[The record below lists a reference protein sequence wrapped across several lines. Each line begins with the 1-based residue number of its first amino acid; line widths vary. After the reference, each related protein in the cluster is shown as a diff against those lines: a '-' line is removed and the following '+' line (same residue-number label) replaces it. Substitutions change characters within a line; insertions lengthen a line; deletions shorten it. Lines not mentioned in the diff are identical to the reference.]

1 MELHT
6 LKHKVVSLSS
16 DKCWVDQLVI
26 MGHGQAPPLMTG
38 ILINAS
44 INPLLLG
51 WGVYLPWGID
61 MEVYGTHIWQT
72 NHHWIF
78 DLSCC
83 GGLGKH
89 QENKHS
95 LSYVENVQQK
105 TLTWHE
111 PWNADWLVHHRIR
124 LMMHDCLWLW
134 YSYDILFLTKQEI
147 SSPIPIWLVVSTHL
161 KNMLVKLDHFPK
173 FRGEKKIFETT
184 TPED

>member
-1 MELHT
+1 
-6 LKHKVVSLSS
+6 
-16 DKCWVDQLVI
+16 
-26 MGHGQAPPLMTG
+26 
-38 ILINAS
+38 
-44 INPLLLG
+44 
-51 WGVYLPWGID
+51 

-111 PWNADWLVHHRIR
+111 PWV
-124 LMMHDCLWLW
+124 
-134 YSYDILFLTKQEI
+134 ILIGSVFWVPYFMAYEI
-147 SSPIPIWLVVSTHL
+147 IPL
-161 KNMLVKLDHFPK
+161 
-173 FRGEKKIFETT
+173 
-184 TPED
+184 